1 VLTLKKAKICVA
13 LWFNLLWSRVRR
25 ARTELV
31 QAFALRL
38 SGALLLGSKTLA
50 LTASKAA
57 DSASADDI
65 DTLPE
70 THRLKGLSD
79 GAFSIIITL
88 LVLEIHRPNFPPGG
102 LGHELVTEWSSY
114 LAYAVAFI
122 YVGVIWL
129 NHHYMFERLGKVDL
143 PLNWINLGIIGTAS
157 LIPFPTGVLADAF
170 REGNLADQ
178 KVAVVLYAVIASLM
192 SAAWLPVFPYL
203 YRNPQLLKPQ
213 LPSTIFAAQILRP
226 VTGIVLY
233 AFAAG
238 LGWFVHP
245 AVAIGIFIF
254 VVGYYAWT
262 SQGLPAR
269 HRGVPS
275 REQRCFPDRT
285 GAAPNHRQS
294 RPGAEISHPG
304 A

>member
-1 VLTLKKAKICVA
+1 VLTLKKSKICIA
-13 LWFNLLWSRVRR
+13 LWFSLLWSRARR

-31 QAFALRL
+31 HVFALRM
-38 SGALLLGSKTLA
+38 SGASLPGSKTLA
-50 LTASKAA
+50 LAASEAT
-57 DSASADDI
+57 DSASGDDI

-70 THRLKGLSD
+70 THRLEGLSD

-88 LVLEIHRPNFPPGG
+88 LVLEIHRPNSAPGR
-102 LGHELVTEWSSY
+102 LGHELLAEWSSY

-269 HRGVPS
+269 RRGVHS
-275 REQRCFPDRT
+275 GEQRRFPERT
-285 GAAPNHRQS
+285 GAAPNRRQS